1 MIAPV
6 MPTYAR
12 YDVTMDR
19 GEGVY
24 VFGTDGKRYLDFGA
38 GIAVASLGHC
48 HPHLVEALKAQA
60 ETLWHVSNLYHIPG
74 QERLAERLV
83 ANSFADAVF
92 FNNSGGEAVELGF
105 KMMRKYHAAA
115 GRPER
120 YRVISVEGA
129 FHGRSLAC
137 IAAGRQ
143 EKHTAGFGPLVD
155 GFDQVAFGNLNEMR
169 AAITPETAGMVI
181 EPVQGEGGIRPVDPA
196 YLKALREIADEFGI
210 LLMFDEVQCGIG
222 RTGKLFAHEH
232 AGVTPDVLASAKG
245 IGGGFPLGACLA
257 TEAAAAGMIAGSHG
271 STYGGNPLAMA
282 VGNAVLDVVLADGF
296 LEGVSA
302 VAAYFRAGLEKLA
315 AAHADVFVDVRG
327 LGLMLGLKCK
337 AEGQNGDMVKALMA
351 RGLLT
356 VPAGDNVVRLVPPLI
371 ITKENVDEALTILA
385 AAAGD
390 VVGDIAQDVSGKD
403 G

>member
-1 MIAPV
+1 MITPV

-12 YDVTMDR
+12 YDVSLER

-24 VFGTDGKRYLDFGA
+24 VHGSDGKRYLDFGA

-48 HPHLVEALKAQA
+48 HPHLVDALKSQA

-74 QERLAERLV
+74 QERLADRLV

-92 FNNSGGEAVELGF
+92 FSNSGGEAVELGF
-105 KMMRKYHAAA
+105 KMMRKYHAEA

-137 IAAGRQ
+137 ISSGRQ

-169 AAITPETAGMVI
+169 AAITPETAGIVI
-181 EPVQGEGGIRPVDPA
+181 EPVQGEGGIRPVDA
-196 YLKALREIADEFGI
+196 EYLKSLREIAEEFDL

-232 AGVTPDVLASAKG
+232 AGITPDILASAKG
-245 IGGGFPLGACLA
+245 LGGGFPIGACLA
-257 TEAAAAGMIAGSHG
+257 TETAAAGMTAGSHG
-271 STYGGNPLAMA
+271 STFGGNPLAMA

-296 LEGVSA
+296 LDQVTDI
-302 VAAYFRAGLEKLA
+302 AAYLHSNLETLVSRRS
-315 AAHADVFVDVRG
+315 DVFSGVRG

-337 AEGQNGDMVKALMA
+337 SDGANGELVKAA
-351 RGLLT
+351 ITEGLLT
-356 VPAGDNVVRLVPPLI
+356 VPAGDNVVRLVPPLV
-371 ITKENVDEALTILA
+371 ITNKDVDDAVAMLDAACATLENG
-385 AAAGD
+385 AG
-390 VVGDIAQDVSGKD
+390 
-403 G
+403 